1 MIKRFDKDYFK
12 SLKTSEE
19 KEEYYISF
27 VKEVLDTIDKKE
39 EKKNVNWL

>member
-1 MIKRFDKDYFK
+1 MIKRFDEDYFK
-12 SLKTSEE
+12 SLKTSKER
-19 KEEYYISF
+19 EEYYISF

>member
-19 KEEYYISF
+19 KEEYTGRTDIISG
-27 VKEVLDTIDKKE
+27 I
-39 EKKNVNWL
+39 